1 MANIAQN
8 RQLSSYLQT
17 ILNHL
22 SFEVILTLAFTINA
36 SLCVSLSFIQQF
48 SGATVIR
55 GYVVK
60 IFGEVFHRETIK
72 ELGNNNTALC
82 QCDCNSGNPL
92 SQSAYFS
99 AIIIGIIRLV
109 ASLSLSYLLVHFR
122 RRSLYLTSALVTIL
136 SLAIFAS
143 ILLLSDHLRDWELGI
158 PQSTLSWLSLIAA
171 CSLVFSV
178 NLGVQPMPLLMSS
191 ELYPSDLRAFCKV
204 IEALLKYLI
213 FKILF

>member
-1 MANIAQN
+1 M
-8 RQLSSYLQT
+8 SP
-17 ILNHL
+17 
-22 SFEVILTLAFTINA
+22 FTINA
-36 SLCVSLSFIQQF
+36 NLYISFSVIQQF

-60 IFGEVFHRETIK
+60 IFGEVFHREAIK
-72 ELGNNNTALC
+72 DRGNNITALC

-122 RRSLYLTSALVTIL
+122 RRSLYLTSALGTII
-136 SLAIFAS
+136 SLATFAS

-171 CSLVFSV
+171 SCLVFSV

-204 IEALLKYLI
+204 RTK
-213 FKILF
+213 